1 MVLYEALTSSGSPT
15 NSRSGSS
22 SGSNLLLKL
31 LALALAGPRRLLVLQ
46 QDRKYARGGNEAA
59 LTRTAT
65 VSLATW
71 CCLFLVGLVGRNSN
85 TRQWIVQ
92 QVTRVG
98 RTALR
103 AVLNHQQA
111 RKKYNNNKSTQTT
124 QNNDDDRTI
133 TQHQGSCQ
141 CGAVQFQV
149 RLLVVLWNILVL
161 PVDSCLLTHQQEG
174 SRGTLNVRAC
184 SVPRL
189 LELAGNRVYALI
201 LDQISIVKVKATS
214 LVALFIFLL
223 LTFHQFIFYTDQS
236 TSNAVRA
243 GSRRCT
249 RRQLGTHSVSANCC
263 SRGRVCLEKGKQKAS
278 KFSQC

>member
-1 MVLYEALTSSGSPT
+1 MVLYEALTSAGSPT
-15 NSRSGSS
+15 NNSSS
-22 SGSNLLLKL
+22 SGSSNLLLKL

-46 QDRKYARGGNEAA
+46 QDRDFARGGNEAA

-71 CCLFLVGLVGRNSN
+71 CCLFLVGLVGRNSD

-149 RLLVVLWNILVL
+149 RAFPRGLEQSNVLALPDIIVVV
-161 PVDSCLLTHQQEG
+161 G
-174 SRGTLNVRAC
+174 S
-184 SVPRL
+184 SP
-189 LELAGNRVYALI
+189 
-201 LDQISIVKVKATS
+201 ISIKA
-214 LVALFIFLL
+214 
-223 LTFHQFIFYTDQS
+223 
-236 TSNAVRA
+236 AV
-243 GSRRCT
+243 
-249 RRQLGTHSVSANCC
+249 
-263 SRGRVCLEKGKQKAS
+263 
-278 KFSQC
+278 